1 MGGRDWTLIRENVGE
16 RVAGEKE
23 KNLQSGR
30 LKERPK
36 ITHRGIAGL
45 EAVLAS
51 FWCGNSEFQMKGLK
65 ECDSS
70 IPWGNALIGVT
81 SSKHQTVVK
90 LVKTLKLWG
99 RETASVHLEAE
110 TI

>member
-1 MGGRDWTLIRENVGE
+1 MDINKRKCGGEGSWREG
-16 RVAGEKE
+16 K

-30 LKERPK
+30 LKEKPK
-36 ITHRGIAGL
+36 ITHRGIAGI

-65 ECDSS
+65 EWDSS
-70 IPWGNALIGVT
+70 IPCGNALIGVT

-90 LVKTLKLWG
+90 LMKTLKLWG
-99 RETASVHLEAE
+99 RETSSVHLEAE